1 MVGKKAAADGKQ
13 FSLSLVF
20 KSGMYE
26 VELGWA
32 LTWRKYSWRSA

>member
-1 MVGKKAAADGKQ
+1 MIGKKAAADGKL

-32 LTWRKYSWRSA
+32 LTWRKYSWHSA